1 MCPLRSRLT
10 GEVNESPRLLG
21 SLQGGLDHRPRRI
34 VEAERALALPSGRAR
49 GAVRRDRGRK
59 PVGIRPLLEGAAHLE
74 AGALLLRL
82 QAIHAPGTERA
93 HQPAQQDDAALGL
106 FKLGPVLSARTRHH
120 ADDQMARRM
129 PLHDAAP
136 RYFRHWHHSRTPM
149 PVPTLAAYQSSDR
162 GTGGAVSF
170 ARRRPLLFPDP
181 GVSPPHY
188 YEGKRGC
195 APPPKRRGGRPERD
209 APPRKT

>member
-59 PVGIRPLLEGAAHLE
+59 LVGIRPLLEGAAHLE

-82 QAIHAPGTERA
+82 QAIHALGTERA
-93 HQPAQQDDAALGL
+93 HQLAQQDDAALGL
-106 FKLGPVLSARTRHH
+106 FELGPVLSARTRHH
-120 ADDQMARRM
+120 ADDEMARRM

-162 GTGGAVSF
+162 GTGGGCVLCEGRA
-170 ARRRPLLFPDP
+170 AALAERRRL
-181 GVSPPHY
+181 PPS
-188 YEGKRGC
+188 
-195 APPPKRRGGRPERD
+195 
-209 APPRKT
+209 